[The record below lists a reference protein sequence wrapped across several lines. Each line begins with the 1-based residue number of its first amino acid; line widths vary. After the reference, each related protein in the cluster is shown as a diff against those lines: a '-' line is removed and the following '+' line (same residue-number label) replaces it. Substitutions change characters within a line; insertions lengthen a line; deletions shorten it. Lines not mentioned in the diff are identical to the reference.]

1 MIREKP
7 LAVQIVLRGLHPATV
22 DLDFQRGDS
31 LMSLVRGASLAS
43 WTEASVRYMEQ
54 LLGRTRLRGELRDC
68 VEDKQNRLHGQL
80 YLVLDETE
88 EFIHINK
95 ELVKKQF
102 AVESEQTHQDDMV
115 AIPAV
120 IVTEESS
127 IEDSDE
133 DLNEE
138 ELRSLGQDRRTNRD
152 ASPDIDI
159 EWFERN
165 RLERSSADISL
176 ISNSLRPSREQRK
189 KKRSR
194 LVACPRDGS
203 CTTSRGRGSSSVSGN
218 KTAVVGRAARLGQ
231 VLAEKEKNGN
241 VKPGGGGGRRPTQST
256 VEKIRQSLIAKDE
269 EVREEDAGDV
279 WSDLRK
285 GAPERDS
292 SALYALPG
300 GVFKGK
306 FHEALLANF
315 QSTGLSGP
323 KTPQIL
329 SQFIAKTGWT
339 PAPIIRQPSATDI
352 LGVKLEQQLNSIKFD

>member
-7 LAVQIVLRGLHPATV
+7 LAVQIVLRGLHPVTV

-31 LMSLVRGASLAS
+31 LMSFVRAAS